1 MQTQPGLHISVM
13 VATTALLFM
22 TRFISPNRG
31 MPGQLG
37 GLELT
42 MTHTQVVRLGP
53 PLPCK
58 RMSSGLFEALS
69 QGGGMTRF
77 LLIASTAQ
85 LTCSTK

>member
-1 MQTQPGLHISVM
+1 MQTQPGVHISVM

-42 MTHTQVVRLGP
+42 MTHPSGETGP
-53 PLPCK
+53 
-58 RMSSGLFEALS
+58 SSALQEDVFWS
-69 QGGGMTRF
+69 F
-77 LLIASTAQ
+77 
-85 LTCSTK
+85 